1 MRKALK
7 KINTGKTPG
16 MDGFPEELY
25 KTNGDVAIKEFTRLF
40 NKIWHKEKVPDQWKK
55 GLILKI
61 PNRGDL
67 KKGKK

>member
-1 MRKALK
+1 
-7 KINTGKTPG
+7 